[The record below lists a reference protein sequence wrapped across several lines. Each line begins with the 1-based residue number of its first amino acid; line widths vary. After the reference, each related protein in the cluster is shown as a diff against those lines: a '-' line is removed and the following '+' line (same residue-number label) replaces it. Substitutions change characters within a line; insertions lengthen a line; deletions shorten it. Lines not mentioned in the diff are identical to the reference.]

1 MPSPIPTKPAA
12 KAPQPSRRRPRAV
25 VQTPSNMATMP
36 TRIGHVIVRASIGG
50 IARKAAKAPR
60 KIPR

>member
-1 MPSPIPTKPAA
+1 
-12 KAPQPSRRRPRAV
+12 
-25 VQTPSNMATMP
+25 MATMP
-36 TRIGHVIVRASIGG
+36 IRIGHVIVRASIGG